1 MTREEEIEKAANAYT
16 QEIIDSNTFDVN
28 FDEDNYDAGSLYAT
42 SEVCPMAFKAGADW
56 RINSVWHTTADMPEK
71 YKLCLVEY
79 KDSDGKNKMR
89 IDWRSEYEWVGMC
102 HYDTILRWAYVS
114 DLLPAEGGAQ

>member
-1 MTREEEIEKAANAYT
+1 MTQEEISKVAQQYAEENAWYPGETSYESDNMAMEESFAN
-16 QEIIDSNTFDVN
+16 
-28 FDEDNYDAGSLYAT
+28 
-42 SEVCPMAFKAGADW
+42 AFKAGALW

-71 YKLCLVEY
+71 WKLCLVEY

-102 HYDTILRWAYVS
+102 HYDTILRWAYIS
-114 DLLPAEGGAQ
+114 DLLPEGGAQ

>member
-1 MTREEEIEKAANAYT
+1 MK
-16 QEIIDSNTFDVN
+16 QEQ
-28 FDEDNYDAGSLYAT
+28 YDIAIQEAWRKYRNDGSLVIMA
-42 SEVCPMAFKAGADW
+42 SENFKAGFMAGAEY
-56 RINSVWHTTADMPEK
+56 RINSVWHTTADIPEK

-114 DLLPAEGGAQ
+114 DLLPGGGAQ